1 MNEIYCSTRLIRTNT
16 TTSKKSAIFQEQYV
30 APKVRLLEEI
40 KSQLY
45 GC

>member
-30 APKVRLLEEI
+30 APKD
-40 KSQLY
+40 
-45 GC
+45 GCSACSTVARGD